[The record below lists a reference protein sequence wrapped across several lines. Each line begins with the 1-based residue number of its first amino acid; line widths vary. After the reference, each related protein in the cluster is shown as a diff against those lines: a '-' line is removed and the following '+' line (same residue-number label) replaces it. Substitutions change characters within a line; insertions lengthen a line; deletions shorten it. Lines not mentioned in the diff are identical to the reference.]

1 MTTTPLIILVIG
13 IFQIL
18 IIFAPI
24 ILVLYFIIPN
34 RKFKEVSENEIDEK
48 IKILN
53 FKERLS
59 FNYKNVKV
67 SLKRVD
73 NKLLIEPYS
82 NKIIELLFRII
93 GFFLSFLIIVI
104 LFTLL
109 GTFLNSINF
118 GDTNLANGNVRIYNW
133 NVLFQNSMDSF
144 IFIYLVIFY
153 FLGKYFRKKVLNKL
167 LIKKHKKDWDEFC
180 LKYAEFRY

>member
-1 MTTTPLIILVIG
+1 M
-13 IFQIL
+13 FFFKIL
-18 IIFAPI
+18 IIFSP
-24 ILVLYFIIPN
+24 ILVCYFIIPN

-53 FKERLS
+53 SKGRLS
-59 FNYKNVKV
+59 FNYRNVKV
-67 SLKRVD
+67 SLKRVN

-93 GFFLSFLIIVI
+93 GFILSFLIIII
-104 LFTLL
+104 LLTLI

-118 GDTNLANGNVRIYNW
+118 GDTDSGGDFVRRTNW
-133 NVLFQNSMDSF
+133 NAFFENSIQSF
-144 IFIYLVIFY
+144 AIIYFVIFY
-153 FLGKYFRKKVLNKL
+153 FSGKYFRKKILNKL
-167 LIKKHKKDWDEFC
+167 LIKKHKNDWDEFC